1 MRIATWNLNTWQAR
15 KQGITNADSWVWAEE
30 NLNADLLIL
39 TEASIPPSMQSSEE
53 WDCVFRPGGIPFRS
67 GWGTVIAG
75 KNLELRHVTHI
86 ESEEE
91 FVIDQKYP
99 GSLTAADA
107 FLKGAYFAT
116 VIGIYLPFRK
126 DSNKKFIGSPAEDL
140 EVLRDDALR
149 IYRSRCEN
157 LIIAGD
163 FNHEYRR
170 VPSSLKRMT
179 KRKHALINPCIS
191 SKLVTFRQEWS
202 PHREFL
208 LDYIFLSRKLGKKL
222 VSFEGGL
229 KAFPDALD
237 FSDHA
242 PLVIEIADH

>member
-15 KQGITNADSWVWAEE
+15 KHGITNADSWVWAEE

-53 WDCVFRPGGIPFRS
+53 WNYVFRPGGIPFRS

-75 KNLELRHVTHI
+75 KNLELRRINHI
-86 ESEEE
+86 ELEEE

-126 DSNKKFIGSPAEDL
+126 DRNKNFIGSPAQDL
-140 EVLRDDALR
+140 EELRDDALR
-149 IYRSRCEN
+149 IYRSRREN

-163 FNHEYRR
+163 FNHEHRG
-170 VPSSLKRMT
+170 VPSSLKRIT
-179 KRKHALINPCIS
+179 KRKHALINSYS
-191 SKLVTFRQEWS
+191 SSNLVTFRQEWP

-208 LDYIFLSRKLGKKL
+208 LDYIFLSRNLGKKV

-229 KAFPDALD
+229 EAFPGALE

-242 PLVIEIADH
+242 PLVVELTDR